1 MNNINEALAALATA
15 TNPARAARAATVPV
29 TGLKLATFDGT
40 IVEASAF
47 TGENGKYAT
56 RISFMPRRAVRCTC
70 PDCVNRKVVCKHV
83 AALAT
88 AVAALV
94 S

>member
-1 MNNINEALAALATA
+1 MNINDALTALTAA
-15 TNPARAARAATVPV
+15 TNPVRAARASTVAV

-56 RISFMPRRAVRCTC
+56 RISFMPRRTVNCTC
-70 PDCVNRKVVCKHV
+70 PDATQRKVPCKHT
-83 AALAT
+83 AALAN

>member
-1 MNNINEALAALATA
+1 MNLNDALTALATA

-29 TGLKLATFDGT
+29 SGLKLATFDGA
-40 IVEASAF
+40 IVEVTAF

-56 RISFMPRRAVRCTC
+56 RISFLPRRAVACTC
-70 PDCVNRKVVCKHV
+70 ADATQRKVPCKHTAAV
-83 AALAT
+83 AAQL
-88 AVAALV
+88 AALV